1 MVEIG
6 RRTPEVYR
14 AVNWAAVKETVP
26 QYRAR
31 LLAALACPCR
41 GIPWSM

>member
-6 RRTPEVYR
+6 RRTPEIYR

-31 LLAALACPCR
+31 LLR
-41 GIPWSM
+41 GPRLPL